1 MSWRNWL
8 WHATLSR
15 FKLVTAEDD
24 IGKSAKTWNSNK
36 AQEEDD
42 PAFAEKINSNG
53 KVFFNSIVNVP
64 IYSIVSRSIFIVII
78 ANMFELNT
86 SDTVIF

>member
-1 MSWRNWL
+1 M
-8 WHATLSR
+8 TL
-15 FKLVTAEDD
+15 
-24 IGKSAKTWNSNK
+24 GKSAKTWNSNK

-64 IYSIVSRSIFIVII
+64 IYSIVSCSIFIII

>member
-1 MSWRNWL
+1 M
-8 WHATLSR
+8 TL
-15 FKLVTAEDD
+15 
-24 IGKSAKTWNSNK
+24 GKSAKTWNSNK
-36 AQEEDD
+36 AQEEDN

-64 IYSIVSRSIFIVII
+64 IYSIVSCSIFIII

>member
-1 MSWRNWL
+1 M
-8 WHATLSR
+8 TL
-15 FKLVTAEDD
+15 
-24 IGKSAKTWNSNK
+24 GKSAKTWNSNK

-64 IYSIVSRSIFIVII
+64 IYSIVSCSIFIVII

>member
-1 MSWRNWL
+1 M
-8 WHATLSR
+8 TL
-15 FKLVTAEDD
+15 
-24 IGKSAKTWNSNK
+24 GKSEKTWNSNE

-42 PAFAEKINSNG
+42 PAFVEKIKSNG

-64 IYSIVSRSIFIVII
+64 IYSIVSRSIFIIII
-78 ANMFELNT
+78 ANMFDLNT